1 MMSSMMGTASFNGV
15 LPLIDIILIARFIM
29 DALQL
34 NLSFMAFI
42 VLFISDSMGMFL
54 FSISFC
60 KERESG
66 LPYDMATLCLLYDIN
81 GLEKSIIPYSGLPFH

>member
-42 VLFISDSMGMFL
+42 VLFISDSMGSFL

-60 KERESG
+60 KERGSRKFG
-66 LPYDMATLCLLYDIN
+66 VSFSRWLAGFGYR
-81 GLEKSIIPYSGLPFH
+81 